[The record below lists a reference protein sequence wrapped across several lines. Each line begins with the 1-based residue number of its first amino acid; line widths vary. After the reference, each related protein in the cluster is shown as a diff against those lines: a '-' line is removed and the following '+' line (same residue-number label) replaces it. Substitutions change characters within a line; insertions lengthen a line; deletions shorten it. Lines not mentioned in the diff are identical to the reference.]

1 MTASTGNPIE
11 DQGAVTAHRYLF
23 QYCCAAARLLAG
35 IATNCDCEV
44 ICEWHEDFL
53 VVSDGRVEAVSIKH
67 REDHRPAWSVASI
80 ASDGQLDHLMRT
92 FQQSKGLVRCCFET
106 NRDHTVGDLWS
117 DDGPACDAL
126 RADLAGRLK
135 VSRADLDLFLDHTTI
150 TAPSVPGRHHIE
162 SAYAT
167 MHAAPALDHLG
178 LTGLSPAQAMR
189 IAVDVVAS
197 ASRDRIPDGAWS
209 ELVAAKPSARPSV
222 LAKHKLAARRVTTD
236 DLREMLYGAAKGQVP
251 RLDVA
256 PGDAPP
262 ETTLTKKLKDGGLGP
277 SVVDTARRRRRM
289 WYSHAATHRDLRDR
303 EAELRSLEEWV
314 QDQANAA
321 EMEAAADGPSQY
333 GSRMYQTLMARLQ
346 AQTLLPDGTR
356 REDSNPA
363 LLSGAA
369 FELTDACSVWW
380 APRPDAEDDDGHS

>member
-1 MTASTGNPIE
+1 MMVSIGHPIE
-11 DQGAVTAHRYLF
+11 DEGAVTAHRYQF

-35 IATNCDCEV
+35 IAAGRDCEV

-53 VVSDGRVEAVSIKH
+53 VINDGKVEAVSIKH
-67 REDHRPAWSVASI
+67 REDHRPAWSAASI
-80 ASDGQLDHLMRT
+80 VSDGQLHHLMRT
-92 FQQSKGLVRCCFET
+92 FQRSNGLVRCCFET

-117 DDGPACDAL
+117 DDGPACEAS
-126 RADLAGRLK
+126 RADLADRLK
-135 VSRADLDLFLDHTTI
+135 VSRADLGLFLDHTTI

-167 MHAAPALDHLG
+167 MYAAPALDCLG
-178 LTGLSPAQAMR
+178 LRALSPAQAMR
-189 IAVDVVAS
+189 IAVGVVAN

-209 ELVAAKPSARPSV
+209 ELVAAEPSERASV
-222 LAKHKLAARRVTTD
+222 LAKHKLAARQVTTD
-236 DLREMLYGAAKGQVP
+236 HLREVLHDAAKGQVP

-262 ETTLTKKLKDGGLGP
+262 ETTLTKKLEDGGLGP
-277 SVVDTARRRRRM
+277 SVVDTARRRRRI
-289 WYSHAATHRDLRDR
+289 WYSHTAAHRDLGDR

-321 EMEAAADGPSQY
+321 ETEAVADAQSPYGP
-333 GSRMYQTLMARLQ
+333 RMYQALMTRLQ
-346 AQTLLPDGTR
+346 AQDFLPDGTR

-380 APRPDAEDDDGHS
+380 APRPHIGDSDGGS